1 MTTLE
6 ETTEEANIFSP
17 EEEGEHLDYSWIG
30 AQVPLVSTEVVSTPS
45 EDDEYD
51 SSTAEKEKEA
61 PVIGLYEQ
69 TNEELHIGVNENPV
83 AMCSDAEMS
92 KETMSLN
99 YGLNGEF
106 QLMEQ
111 LYPRNVVLAIRGKVE
126 YKLTELLNLARGKYS
141 AEQPSYET

>member
-30 AQVPLVSTEVVSTPS
+30 AQVPLVSAEVVSTPA

-51 SSTAEKEKEA
+51 SSTAEKEAET

-69 TNEELHIGVNENPV
+69 TNEELHIGVNENPI
-83 AMCSDAEMS
+83 AMCSEAKMS

-111 LYPRNVVLAIRGKVE
+111 LHHRSVVLAIRGLVE
-126 YKLTELLNLARGKYS
+126 YNLTELLTIAKGKYS
-141 AEQPSYET
+141 TGQQSYEV